1 MASKTVISSINE
13 VRIAQKKWR
22 EWKGVIFGRAMLE
35 FLYLANLEKKKNT
48 FFSQEEKISFE
59 NLLLLL
65 LIIDSFCSLS

>member
-1 MASKTVISSINE
+1 M
-13 VRIAQKKWR
+13 
-22 EWKGVIFGRAMLE
+22 IFGRAMLE
-35 FLYLANLEKKKNT
+35 FLYLANLEKKQ